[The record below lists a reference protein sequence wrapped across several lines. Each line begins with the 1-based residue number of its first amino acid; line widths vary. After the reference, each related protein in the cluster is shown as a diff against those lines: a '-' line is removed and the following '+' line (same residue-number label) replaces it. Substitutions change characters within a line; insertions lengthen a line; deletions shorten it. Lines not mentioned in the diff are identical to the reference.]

1 MSLLSAIRTAIADH
15 AAQVSAA
22 TASRPTPEGTE
33 APTLAFP
40 SHHHAAAAATP
51 ALSAALA
58 AAPGS
63 VSGGA
68 SGGMSGGVLGAI
80 PSPRPITRPSAAA
93 VLDALAAAR
102 APKLD
107 WRNSPVDLLT
117 LLELEASQ
125 ASVRR
130 LADELGCGESA
141 DLSGEIMTRLSG
153 YLALPHAPAPP
164 LRHAS

>member
-1 MSLLSAIRTAIADH
+1 MSLLSAIRTAIADR

-22 TASRPTPEGTE
+22 AASSPTPQGTD
-33 APTLAFP
+33 APTIGFP

-51 ALSAALA
+51 ALTAALA

-80 PSPRPITRPSAAA
+80 PSPRPIARPSAAA
-93 VLDALAAAR
+93 VLDALAAR
-102 APKLD
+102 APKRD
-107 WRNSPVDLLT
+107 WRTSAADLLA
-117 LLELEASQ
+117 LLELDASP
-125 ASVRR
+125 ASLRQ
-130 LADELGCGESA
+130 LADELGCGGA
-141 DLSGEIMTRLSG
+141 GDVSGEIMPRLSG

-164 LRHAS
+164 LRQAS